1 LISKTRKLEL
11 QNEKVPFHPEVM
23 SDSVN
28 KHGLKQWQK
37 LVDYV
42 WLLQSIGLIISTACF
57 TFAGY
62 GSF

>member
-1 LISKTRKLEL
+1 MISKTRKLEL

-28 KHGLKQWQK
+28 KYGLKQWQK

-42 WLLQSIGLIISTACF
+42 CIGLIISTACF